1 MAWAATQNQLTLS
14 AWLLFTATTFWAF
27 AYDTIYALQ
36 DRDDDIRVGIRSSAI
51 LFGSQI
57 WIAVGII
64 EILMIGILALIGSLE
79 HLNLAFYGGLAGL
92 AGFLSQQVW
101 RLRREINPTEAFTM
115 FKQHV
120 GVGFVILIG
129 IWLGTI

>member
-1 MAWAATQNQLTLS
+1 MRLLS
-14 AWLLFTATTFWAF
+14 
-27 AYDTIYALQ
+27 
-36 DRDDDIRVGIRSSAI
+36 RSKT
-51 LFGSQI
+51 
-57 WIAVGII
+57 VGII
-64 EILMIGILALIGSLE
+64 EFLLFGIVALVGALDIV
-79 HLNLAFYGGLAGL
+79 NLAFYGGLAGL

-120 GVGFVILIG
+120 GVGFIILIG